1 MTERL
6 YYTDSYL
13 REFEATVVEA
23 GETEGRP
30 SVVLDRSAFYPSSGG
45 QPFDTGTLGGHRVV
59 DVIEREDDGSVLHVL
74 NETQVSSEPVEVG
87 LQPRLSA
94 GLPVRGLIDW
104 PRRFDHM
111 QHHTGQHVL
120 SAAFLRTSNLPTVSF
135 HLGADA
141 CTIDLAGAAD
151 AAALTR
157 AEDEANRVV
166 WENRPVT
173 VRFVSE
179 DEAAR
184 LPLRKAPVR
193 AGTLRIV
200 EVEDFDL
207 SACGGTHVPRTG
219 VIGAI
224 AVQGWEK
231 YKGGTRISFLCG
243 GRVVSRFRDY
253 RDVVGATVRQLSIQ
267 PGELPAA
274 VTRLQVESRDARQ
287 QVKMLGDA
295 LAGYEAEELARAAEP
310 AGNSL
315 MVCRV
320 IEGRDVNGLKA
331 LAQAVAARP
340 RHVAVLIGSA
350 RPAQIVVSRAPDAG
364 VDAAAVLKALIGR
377 FGGRGGGKP
386 ESAQG
391 GGLDGDPEAI
401 RAVAAG
407 IVSTAS

>member
-13 REFEATVVEA
+13 REFDATIVEA
-23 GETEGRP
+23 GETGGRP
-30 SVVLDRSAFYPSSGG
+30 YVVLDRSAFYPSSGG
-45 QPFDTGTLGGHRVV
+45 QPFDTGTLGERRVV
-59 DVIEREDDGSVLHVL
+59 EVIDREDDGAVVHVL
-74 NETQVSSEPVEVG
+74 NGTLTGGAEASPAQLSS
-87 LQPRLSA
+87 
-94 GLPVRGLIDW
+94 PVRGLIDW

-135 HLGADA
+135 HLGTDV
-141 CTIDLAGAAD
+141 CTIDLAGVAD
-151 AAALTR
+151 ADAVTR
-157 AEDEANRVV
+157 AEDQANQVV

-179 DEAAR
+179 EEAAR
-184 LPLRKAPVR
+184 LPLRKTPVR
-193 AGTLRIV
+193 GGTLRIV

-231 YKGGTRISFLCG
+231 YKGGTRVSFLCG
-243 GRVVSRFRDY
+243 GRVVSKFRDY

-274 VTRLQVESRDARQ
+274 VVRLQADSRDARQ
-287 QVKMLGDA
+287 QIKALGEA
-295 LAGYEAEELARAAEP
+295 LSGYEAADLARTTEP
-310 AGNSL
+310 IGDSL
-315 MVCRV
+315 VVCRV
-320 IEGRDVNGLKA
+320 IEGRDVNGLKS
-331 LAQAVAARP
+331 LAQAVASRP
-340 RHVAVLIGSA
+340 RHVAVLISRS
-350 RPAQIVVSRAPDAG
+350 RPAQVVVARALDAG
-364 VDAAAVLKALIGR
+364 VDAAAVLRALIGQ

-386 ESAQG
+386 DAAQG
-391 GGLDGDPEAI
+391 GGLDGDPDAI
-401 RAVAAG
+401 RAVAFSLLSDGAR
-407 IVSTAS
+407 S